1 MKLNNLLK
9 TNKVTVEGFP
19 AFKQLE
25 EFCNKEGKVVNLCTL
40 PAELLLQQGITE
52 YYAPVIPRGSIFNTA
67 QEIMDADLDVKKYRI
82 TEVSEEEI
90 EGKETI
96 IVTRHWA
103 AVNIAHELY
112 PFVTKILL
120 GNVTEEEVKGK
131 NVVGVLPPFLVAKV
145 NSYVAI
151 SIKDYNATEGDLSE
165 KEIKDR
171 LIVGK
176 PIKLIECTDE
186 VKIEEFLQYSLQ
198 IMKEKEEDCFEDL
211 GRRYRNQ
218 IASKYQ
224 EIFKKEYDCDA
235 DADGG
240 YYVVKFNSN
249 NNRFRI
255 EEIYVC
261 GCGDIDEVTKKAT
274 KVYIEYFNNEGKYY
288 SDYLTV
294 EFVEKLFNQ

>member
-112 PFVTKILL
+112 PFVTKIKLL
-120 GNVTEEEVKGK
+120 ANTRKYSRK
-131 NVVGVLPPFLVAKV
+131 
-145 NSYVAI
+145 SM
-151 SIKDYNATEGDLSE
+151 
-165 KEIKDR
+165 
-171 LIVGK
+171 IVMQ
-176 PIKLIECTDE
+176 TQMA
-186 VKIEEFLQYSLQ
+186 V
-198 IMKEKEEDCFEDL
+198 IM
-211 GRRYRNQ
+211 
-218 IASKYQ
+218 S
-224 EIFKKEYDCDA
+224 
-235 DADGG
+235 
-240 YYVVKFNSN
+240 
-249 NNRFRI
+249 
-255 EEIYVC
+255 
-261 GCGDIDEVTKKAT
+261 
-274 KVYIEYFNNEGKYY
+274 
-288 SDYLTV
+288 
-294 EFVEKLFNQ
+294 